1 MTTSLYRPVTDQV
14 PIGDRSGYRTGTD
27 RVPNWYRT
35 GTELLLL
42 CCWPAT
48 QTAAQ
53 TATQT
58 AAQTATQTA
67 TQTAAQTATQTA
79 AQTATQTAAQT
90 AAQTGTGLFHDRY
103 KIVTDLVPT
112 LFHITSCCSAHLALI
127 PT

>member
-67 TQTAAQTATQTA
+67 
-79 AQTATQTAAQT
+79 AQT